1 MGSLRPCLF
10 GAVNNPCVL
19 CPLHSLNVGHPL
31 ISLSWF
37 SLPVA
42 CVSSSVAQTLGL
54 ELLPCPRV
62 PGCCDHAFVISFL
75 CCWPQSVPVS
85 SICDNLSFICLI
97 NLLLMLSSVFL
108 ILLSFSFLSLTFFSR
123 SRCLSQF
130 LTHAVGHLFCVI
142 DFLIYTL
149 S

>member
-1 MGSLRPCLF
+1 MGILRPCLF

-42 CVSSSVAQTLGL
+42 CVSSSVPQTLRL
-54 ELLPCPRV
+54 SSCRV
-62 PGCCDHAFVISFL
+62 PEFPDVVITLLSFL
-75 CCWPQSVPVS
+75 FFVAAWPQSVPVS
-85 SICDNLSFICLI
+85 SICDNLSFMCLI

-108 ILLSFSFLSLTFFSR
+108 ILLSFSFLSLTFFHDLNVF
-123 SRCLSQF
+123 LSF
-130 LTHAVGHLFCVI
+130 LRVLLAISSVLLIFLF
-142 DFLIYTL
+142 TP
-149 S
+149 